1 VRGQWWDAGTARRG
15 RRARPVVPLV
25 AAAVLVLLA
34 AAVAGTVLLRPD
46 GPSAPVPPTA
56 PSRVLVGAAL
66 HDNGDP
72 AALEQEAGTH
82 LQVRRTYWGRDS
94 LEASVAVAR
103 ADVAAGRIPLVS
115 YKIGDWRAAG
125 AGRLDGWA
133 RSAARQ
139 LAAVGGTV
147 MVAIHHEPEGDGD
160 IRSWTRMQQR
170 LAPFFD
176 RPHLR
181 YGVILTGYAQLNG
194 PPRYSLES
202 LWPTGAPI
210 RFLGLDIYQ
219 NYGTVDKDTGAEVTR
234 WTDLGRTYF
243 PRIEKFARSKHVAWG
258 IAETGLTDRAFAER
272 PAARRWFSTTVDAV
286 SRWGGSFF
294 VYFDSAQNSGTNSW
308 PLHGEKR
315 AAFLRLLGRAPV
327 VARS

>member
-1 VRGQWWDAGTARRG
+1 MRGQWDARPARRR
-15 RRARPVVPLV
+15 RRAWSVVPLL
-25 AAAVLVLLA
+25 AVLALLA
-34 AAVAGTVLLRPD
+34 AAVAGTVLLRRD
-46 GPSAPVPPTA
+46 GPTAPVPPTT
-56 PSRVLVGAAL
+56 PTRVLVGAAL

-72 AALEQEAGTH
+72 AALEQEAGSH
-82 LQVRRTYWGRDS
+82 LEIRRTFWGPEK

-103 ADVAAGRIPLVS
+103 ADVAAGRVPLLS
-115 YKIGDWRAAG
+115 YKIRDWRAAD
-125 AGRLDGWA
+125 AGRFDSWA
-133 RSAARQ
+133 RSAAQQ
-139 LAAVGGTV
+139 LGALGGTV

-160 IRSWTRMQQR
+160 IRLWTRMQQR

-181 YGVILTGYAQLNG
+181 YGVILTGYAQLYG

-219 NYGTVDKDTGAEVTR
+219 PYGTVDKQTGAEVTR
-234 WTDLGRTYF
+234 WTDLERTYF
-243 PRIEKFARSKHVAWG
+243 PRVEKFARSKHVTWG

-272 PAARRWFSTTVDAV
+272 PSARTWFSSTVDAV

-294 VYFDSAQNSGTNSW
+294 VYFDSAQNSGTNTW
-308 PLHGEKR
+308 PLRGRKR
-315 AAFLRLLGRAPV
+315 TAFLRLLDRAPV